1 MSINHSTLSGNL
13 TRDAELR
20 HSEGGVAILAFGL
33 AFNDR
38 RKQKDGDEWE
48 DVANFIDCTLFG
60 NRAEALEP
68 YLQKGTKVCLDGK
81 LRWGQWEADDG
92 EKRSK
97 IELIVD
103 ELEFMA
109 PRRDDDED
117 ADPPKKTKDN

>member
-20 HSEGGVAILAFGL
+20 RSEGGVAILSFGL

-38 RKQKDGDEWE
+38 RRQKDSDEWE

-68 YLQKGTKVCLDGK
+68 YLAKGTKVCLDGK
-81 LRWGQWEADDG
+81 LRWGQWETDDG
-92 EKRSK
+92 DKRSK

-117 ADPPKKTKDN
+117 ADPPKNTRNK

>member
-20 HSEGGVAILAFGL
+20 YSEGGVAILSFGL

-38 RKQKDGDEWE
+38 RKQKDSDEWE
-48 DVANFIDCTLFG
+48 DVVNFIDCTLFG

-68 YLQKGTKVCLDGK
+68 YLLKGTKVCLDGK
-81 LRWGQWEADDG
+81 LRWGQWETDDG
-92 EKRSK
+92 DKRSK

-109 PRRDDDED
+109 PKRDDDED

>member
-20 HSEGGVAILAFGL
+20 YSEGGVAILSFGL

-38 RKQKDGDEWE
+38 RKQKDSDEWE
-48 DVANFIDCTLFG
+48 DVVNFIDCTLFG

-68 YLQKGTKVCLDGK
+68 YLLKGTKVCLDGK
-81 LRWGQWEADDG
+81 LRWGQWETDDG
-92 EKRSK
+92 DKRSK
-97 IELIVD
+97 IELIVE

-109 PRRDDDED
+109 PRRDEDES

>member
-20 HSEGGVAILAFGL
+20 YSEGGVAILSFGL

-38 RKQKDGDEWE
+38 RKQKDSDEWE
-48 DVANFIDCTLFG
+48 DVVNFIDCTLFG

-68 YLQKGTKVCLDGK
+68 YLLKGTKVCLDGK
-81 LRWGQWEADDG
+81 LRWGQWETDDG
-92 EKRSK
+92 DKRSK

-109 PRRDDDED
+109 PKRDDDEV

>member
-13 TRDAELR
+13 THDAELR
-20 HSEGGVAILAFGL
+20 HSEGGVAILSFGL

-38 RKQKDGDEWE
+38 RKQKDSDEWE
-48 DVANFIDCTLFG
+48 DVVNFIDCTLFG

-68 YLQKGTKVCLDGK
+68 YLLKGTKVCLDGK
-81 LRWGQWEADDG
+81 LRWGQWETGDG
-92 EKRSK
+92 DKRSK

-109 PRRDDDED
+109 PRRDEDES

>member
-20 HSEGGVAILAFGL
+20 HTEGGVAILSFGL

-38 RKQKDGDEWE
+38 RKQKDSDEWE
-48 DVANFIDCTLFG
+48 DVVNFIDCTLFG

-81 LRWGQWEADDG
+81 LRWGQWETDDG
-92 EKRSK
+92 EKRIK

-109 PRRDDDED
+109 PRREEGDH
-117 ADPPKKTKDN
+117 ADSPKKAKGK

>member
-20 HSEGGVAILAFGL
+20 YSEGGVAILSFGL

-38 RKQKDGDEWE
+38 RKRKDGDEWE
-48 DVANFIDCTLFG
+48 DVANFIDCVLFG

-68 YLQKGTKVCLDGK
+68 YLLKGTKVCLDGK
-81 LRWGQWEADDG
+81 LRWGQWETDDG
-92 EKRSK
+92 DKRSK
-97 IELIVD
+97 IELIVN
-103 ELEFMA
+103 EIEFMA

>member
-20 HSEGGVAILAFGL
+20 YSEGGVAILSFGL

-38 RKQKDGDEWE
+38 RKQKDSDEWE
-48 DVANFIDCTLFG
+48 DVVNFIDCTLFG

-68 YLQKGTKVCLDGK
+68 YLLKGTKVCLDGK
-81 LRWGQWEADDG
+81 LRWGQWETDDG
-92 EKRSK
+92 DKRSK

>member
-20 HSEGGVAILAFGL
+20 YSEGGVAILSFGL

-38 RKQKDGDEWE
+38 RKQKDSDEWE
-48 DVANFIDCTLFG
+48 DVVNFIDCTLFG

-68 YLQKGTKVCLDGK
+68 YLLKGTKVCLDGK
-81 LRWGQWEADDG
+81 LRWGQWETDDG
-92 EKRSK
+92 DKRSK

-109 PRRDDDED
+109 PRRDEDES

>member
-20 HSEGGVAILAFGL
+20 YAEGGVAILSFGL

-38 RKQKDGDEWE
+38 RKQKDSDEWE
-48 DVANFIDCTLFG
+48 DVVNFIDCTLFG

-68 YLQKGTKVCLDGK
+68 YLLKGTKVCLDGK
-81 LRWGQWEADDG
+81 LRWGQWETDDG
-92 EKRSK
+92 DKRSK